1 MKRALSPARGRPALV
16 LKRSRRIEGITKRRG
31 AWALP
36 SPPLSAAAF
45 PGSRQR
51 LLAVAPLA
59 ILAVAFGFKA
69 TLAQA
74 EEYIHCSRIGGD
86 RHSSWDSYYY
96 TAVFAGDYGSTQGH
110 ENDFHDFLKANE
122 PKRYFVHSHCF
133 YEETRR
139 ESESRLFQR
148 MEEDA
153 RKGYRVM
160 RTGWVP
166 DASGG
171 RSQEGAFTPQP
182 IQDFR
187 ISIAD
192 SPYEVEVC
200 VRDHQCEDGDRV
212 RVSVNGSV
220 LLSGEIFNSWQCRMI
235 SFGQGRHEIELH
247 AVNGTGYKGDCSY
260 ADGNTGELRVA
271 GQDSETQSWRHR
283 GGKGSS
289 AKIVVKVQ

>member
-1 MKRALSPARGRPALV
+1 MRGTT
-16 LKRSRRIEGITKRRG
+16 ERRG

-36 SPPLSAAAF
+36 SPPLSAAELR
-45 PGSRQR
+45 GSMERSR
-51 LLAVAPLA
+51 AVILMA
-59 ILAVAFGFKA
+59 IFAVAFGFTTA
-69 TLAQA
+69 MAQA
-74 EEYIHCSRIGGD
+74 EDYIHCSMTGGD
-86 RHSSWDSYYY
+86 RHASWDSLYY
-96 TAVFAGDYGSTQGH
+96 TAVFVGDYGSTQGH

-122 PKRYFVHSHCF
+122 PERYFVHSHCF
-133 YEETRR
+133 FEETHR
-139 ESESRLFQR
+139 ESESRLRQR
-148 MEEDA
+148 REEDA

-160 RTGWVP
+160 RTDWAP

-171 RSQEGAFTPQP
+171 GSRGSAFTPQP
-182 IQDFR
+182 IRDFR
-187 ISIAD
+187 ISVPG

-220 LLSGEIFNSWQCRMI
+220 LLSGAIFNAWQCRTMPLEE
-235 SFGQGRHEIELH
+235 GRHQIELY

-260 ADGNTGELRVA
+260 ADGNTGELRVS

-289 AKIVVKVQ
+289 ARIVVTVR